1 MPSISL
7 YLVYNLNL
15 EKNCVAN
22 CKSVAVT
29 EAIQMEAM
37 HKAVM
42 EAMHKVMME
51 MMKKAV
57 IEAMK
62 MAIDILNRSQVKDKY
77 SSIPK

>member
-1 MPSISL
+1 MVPSISL

-51 MMKKAV
+51 MMKKSCDRGY
-57 IEAMK
+57 ENGRRYFK
-62 MAIDILNRSQVKDKY
+62 
-77 SSIPK
+77 